1 MTSHSENENAY
12 VDEQEN
18 AYVDEQGNRYGDGQD
33 AAFRYF
39 NVRSECLA
47 EAMDLIT
54 GARAEAYGPPIE
66 NFKRIA
72 VGWSVLLGVEVKLSQ
87 VALCMEWL
95 KMARLVNSPK
105 HWDSAVD
112 SAAYAALAGELVKD
126 E

>member
-1 MTSHSENENAY
+1 MTYPSEFEIENSNENF
-12 VDEQEN
+12 EN
-18 AYVDEQGNRYGDGQD
+18 SKAGDTTGQD
-33 AAFRYF
+33 EFRYF
-39 NVRSECLA
+39 NARSECLA

-54 GARAEAYGPPIE
+54 GARAEAYGPPAE

-72 VGWSVLLGVEVKLSQ
+72 VGWSVLLGVDVKPSQ

-105 HWDSAVD
+105 HWDSHVD
-112 SAAYAALAGELVKD
+112 SAAYAALAGELAKD

>member
-1 MTSHSENENAY
+1 MQNENAY

-18 AYVDEQGNRYGDGQD
+18 AYVDEQD
-33 AAFRYF
+33 ATFRYF
-39 NVRSECLA
+39 NARSECLA

-54 GARAEAYGPPIE
+54 GARAEAYGPPSE

-72 VGWSVLLGVEVKLSQ
+72 IGWSVLLGVDVKPSQ

-95 KMARLVNSPK
+95 KMARLVNSPA
-105 HWDSAVD
+105 HWDSSVD
-112 SAAYAALAGELVKD
+112 SAAYAALAGELAKD

>member
-1 MTSHSENENAY
+1 MTSRSNLDFENLMENFENSKAGDTKSQ
-12 VDEQEN
+12 DE
-18 AYVDEQGNRYGDGQD
+18 R
-33 AAFRYF
+33 RYF
-39 NVRSECLA
+39 NPRSECLA

-66 NFKRIA
+66 NFRRIA
-72 VGWSVLLGVEVKLSQ
+72 AGWSVLLGVDVKPSQ

-112 SAAYAALAGELVKD
+112 SAAYAALAVELAKD